1 VRPDRLCCFA
11 RRALA
16 LSGLICLAALPAH
29 AQFGGDGGNPFKP
42 PEATLHYARTRDYH
56 VQHLKLIF
64 DIDAANHSAHGV
76 VTHTLAPLRDG
87 LTHIVMDA
95 GANLK
100 IESCR
105 LAGSEVRFTHNHNTL
120 TVEAPSPLSRDTP
133 VALEIHYTMPGGKTG
148 GGANG
153 LGGFHWI
160 DPRPT
165 NLARRPAFW
174 TQGETNTNSN
184 WVPCYDYPNDKCTS
198 ETITTV
204 PDNWVV
210 VGNGA
215 EGPVTH
221 DAAHHTRTYR
231 WTMTQPHSTYLL
243 SLVGGELD
251 VKKSSWRGVPLYYVV
266 PKGQADLI
274 EGSFGNTPDMLSFFS
289 DLLGVKY
296 AWPKYAQSAMFDFGG
311 GMENVSA
318 TTLGAGSLTDMRAG
332 KYTMSSL
339 NSHELAHQWFG
350 DLVTCKDWG
359 DIWLN
364 ESFATFFEMLY
375 MEHLHGKEQY
385 DQEVEQNTRGYL
397 GGSRRVPHPLSTK
410 LYADADALFEQSH
423 TYDKGGVILA
433 MLRYQLGDADLFRA
447 LGHYLK
453 THAYQPVDAHDLEQ
467 AIAQETG
474 VNVEPFFDQWIFKPG
489 HPVLDMTWTYDG
501 AGHTVVV
508 HVKQQQ
514 DTSDGT
520 PIYDTPLVLGLIEA
534 GSQGTAGFKRVT
546 VTLNKA
552 DQEFR
557 LPADQQPGAVLL
569 DPDHGMLKEIKELHW
584 ADAELPFILTA
595 APCSLDRRRAA
606 ERLAEKGMG
615 QPTRQLFVEALKTE
629 TSENVGAYLI
639 GKLAELKDPALRPLL
654 REQATS
660 KQTARRVA
668 ALTALGDL
676 PRDDQDI
683 TILKAAAA
691 SDTEPYSVVESAMT
705 ALGKLDAGGNLEVYR
720 HQVHA
725 KSRRD
730 RLARTAVRT
739 LAASGQDT
747 AVPVLLEATEP
758 SHIPDVRT
766 DAIESLAKLAPTSS
780 AIHTQL
786 LVLLKDSDTDVQ
798 QAAIEALKTRNDKAA
813 VPDLRA
819 LATSATDND
828 VKQAA
833 ADAVANLT
841 K

>member
-1 VRPDRLCCFA
+1 MSYSPVRAFALCF
-11 RRALA
+11 LV
-16 LSGLICLAALPAH
+16 LGGLLCLAPAPAH

-42 PEATLHYARTRDYH
+42 PEATIHYARTRDYH
-56 VQHLKLIF
+56 VQHLKLVF
-64 DIDAANHSAHGV
+64 DIDAVSHSAHGV
-76 VTHTLAPLRDG
+76 VTHTLAPLREG
-87 LTHIVMDA
+87 LTRIVMDA

-100 IESCR
+100 IEGCR
-105 LAGSEVRFTHNHNTL
+105 LAGYEVHFTHDKNTL

-133 VALEIHYTMPGGKTG
+133 VALEIRYTMPGGRTG

-165 NLARRPAFW
+165 NPDRRPAFW
-174 TQGETNTNSN
+174 TQGESNTNSN

-204 PDNWVV
+204 PDNWIVI
-210 VGNGA
+210 GNGA

-221 DAAHHTRTYR
+221 DATRHTRTYR

-266 PKGQADLI
+266 PRGEADLI

-289 DLLGVKY
+289 DTLGVKY

-318 TTLGAGSLTDMRAG
+318 TTLGAFSLTDMRSG
-332 KYTMSSL
+332 KYAMSSL

-375 MEHLHGKEQY
+375 MEHLNGKEQY
-385 DQEVEQNTRGYL
+385 DREMESNIQGYL
-397 GGSRRVPHPLSTK
+397 RGATRVAHPLSTK
-410 LYADADALFEQSH
+410 HYSNPDAMFEQSH
-423 TYDKGGVILA
+423 TYDKGGAILA

-453 THAYQPVDAHDLEQ
+453 THAYQPVDAHDLEKS
-467 AIAQETG
+467 IAEETG

-489 HPVLDMTWTYDG
+489 HPVLDMTWSYDDTG
-501 AGHTVVV
+501 KTVVV

-520 PIYDTPLVLGLIEA
+520 PIYDTPLVLELIQHA
-534 GSQGTAGFKRVT
+534 PGSTLSWQRVM

-557 LPADQQPGAVLL
+557 LPANRTPDAVLL
-569 DPDHGMLKEIKELHW
+569 DPDHGMLKEVKELHW
-584 ADAELPFILTA
+584 DDSALPSILLV
-595 APCSLDRRRAA
+595 APCCLDRRRAA
-606 ERLAEKGMG
+606 DRLATNGVNDATK
-615 QPTRQLFVEALKTE
+615 QLFVDALKTE
-629 TSENVGAYLI
+629 GTAYVGAYLI
-639 GKLAELKDPALRPLL
+639 SKLGELKDPALGPLL

-660 KQTARRVA
+660 KQPERRAA
-668 ALTALGDL
+668 ALAALGGL

-683 TILKAAAA
+683 AILKAAAV
-691 SDTEPYSVVESAMT
+691 SDTEPDNVVENAMP
-705 ALGKLDAGGNLEVYR
+705 ALGKLDAIGNLEAFR
-720 HQVHA
+720 HQIHA

-739 LAASGQDT
+739 LGASGQDT
-747 AVPVLLEATEP
+747 AVPVLLEATAP
-758 SHIPDVRT
+758 SHTADVREA
-766 DAIESLAKLAPTSS
+766 AIESLTKLAPNNPV
-780 AIHTQL
+780 IHTQL
-786 LVLLKDSDTDVQ
+786 LALLKDTNADVQ
-798 QAAIEALKTRNDKAA
+798 QAAITALKDRNDKAA
-813 VPDLRA
+813 VPELRA

-833 ADAVANLT
+833 SDAADNLS